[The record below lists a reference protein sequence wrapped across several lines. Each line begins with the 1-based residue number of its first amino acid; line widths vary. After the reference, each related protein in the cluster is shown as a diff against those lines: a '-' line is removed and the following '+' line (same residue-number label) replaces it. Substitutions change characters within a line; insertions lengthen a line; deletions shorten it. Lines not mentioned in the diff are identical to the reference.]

1 MSTDDTVN
9 AFMHNAGELAGVRHR
24 AEKAEAR
31 IAELERERDAAFRR
45 GYDAAVSRAEAEIE
59 DYRKGRNEMAEAL
72 DKVRETADAREA
84 EHDAVVQR
92 LDRIIELMQERRNE
106 R

>member
-1 MSTDDTVN
+1 MSTADTINEHMRNV
-9 AFMHNAGELAGVRHR
+9 GELAGVRHR

-31 IAELERERDAAFRR
+31 IAELERDAAFRS